1 MQENFMPSAIRVDRR
16 GSVAW
21 IVFNRP
27 EKLNAMTIAAWQ
39 NLGEYIRVL
48 NADLDVRCAVFA
60 GEGRAFLA
68 GHDVGEIKEH
78 CDDIQTGRVGATQL
92 REWQK
97 ALQETTRL
105 IRLARFPF
113 IAAVQG
119 YAVGA
124 GCELVF
130 ACDLVIAAPSAQFGF
145 PEVNIGAT
153 ITNGGTY
160 FMPRKIGIAKARELA
175 YTGEFISAEEA
186 HRIGLVNRI
195 VGETTLRGE
204 AQALADRIASRAPMA
219 VQLHKVMLDRGLEA
233 SLETML
239 HFETE
244 CMVHANLSKD
254 CTEGTK
260 AWLEGRDPIFT
271 GS

>member
-1 MQENFMPSAIRVDRR
+1 
-16 GSVAW
+16 
-21 IVFNRP
+21 
-27 EKLNAMTIAAWQ
+27 MTITAWQ
-39 NLGEYIRVL
+39 ELGEHVRAL
-48 NADLDVRCAVFA
+48 NADLAVRCAIVA

-68 GHDVGEIKEH
+68 GHDIAEINEH
-78 CDDIQTGRVGATQL
+78 CDDIQSGKVGATQL

-130 ACDLVIAAPSAQFGF
+130 ACDLVVAAEGAQFGF

-153 ITNGGTY
+153 ITNGGTF
-160 FMPRKIGIAKARELA
+160 FMSRKIGIAKARELA
-175 YTGEFISAEEA
+175 YTGEFITAEEA
-186 HRIGLVNRI
+186 HRIGLVNRL
-195 VGETTLRGE
+195 VPVQQLRAE
-204 AQALADRIASRAPMA
+204 ARKLAERIATRAPLA

-244 CMVHANLSKD
+244 CMIHANLSRD
-254 CTEGTK
+254 CTEGTR
-260 AWLEGRDPIFT
+260 AWLERRPPHFT

>member
-1 MQENFMPSAIRVDRR
+1 MPIS
-16 GSVAW
+16 
-21 IVFNRP
+21 
-27 EKLNAMTIAAWQ
+27 
-39 NLGEYIRVL
+39 
-48 NADLDVRCAVFA
+48 RCAA
-60 GEGRAFLA
+60 PSSPARG
-68 GHDVGEIKEH
+68 GHFSPATTSPRSRSIATKSSPA
-78 CDDIQTGRVGATQL
+78 QVGATQL

-130 ACDLVIAAPSAQFGF
+130 ACDLVVAAEGAQFGF

-153 ITNGGTY
+153 ITNGGTF
-160 FMPRKIGIAKARELA
+160 FMSRKIGIAKARELA
-175 YTGEFISAEEA
+175 YTGEFITAEEA
-186 HRIGLVNRI
+186 HRIGLVNRL
-195 VGETTLRGE
+195 VPVQQLRAE
-204 AQALADRIASRAPMA
+204 ARKLAERIATRAPLA

-244 CMVHANLSKD
+244 CMIHANLSRD
-254 CTEGTK
+254 CTEGTR
-260 AWLEGRDPIFT
+260 AWLERRPPHFT

>member
-1 MQENFMPSAIRVDRR
+1 MTSAIKVERR

-21 IVFNRP
+21 IIFDRP
-27 EKLNAMTIAAWQ
+27 QKLNAMTIATWQ
-39 NLGEYIRVL
+39 SLGEHIRAL
-48 NADLDVRCAVFA
+48 NADLSVRCAVFA
-60 GEGRAFLA
+60 GEGRSFLA

-78 CDDIQTGRVGATQL
+78 CDDIQSGRVGATQL

-113 IAAVQG
+113 IAAVHG

-130 ACDLVIAAPSAQFGF
+130 ACDLVVAAHSAQFGF

-186 HRIGLVNRI
+186 YRIGLVNRLAR
-195 VGETTLRGE
+195 EENLRE
-204 AQALADRIASRAPMA
+204 DAQALADRIATRAPMA

-244 CMVHANLSKD
+244 CMIHANLSKD
-254 CTEGTK
+254 CTEGTR
-260 AWLEGRDPIFT
+260 AWLEGREPIFT